1 MGCDVAVFVV
11 SSRRRHTRCAVVTGV
26 QTCALPI
33 YGTDP
38 LYGLL
43 LTFGAALV
51 LEEAIRAVWGSSEYF
66 LPIPRGIS
74 GGFIAGDR
82 SEERRVG
89 KECVS
94 TCRSRWSPYHEKK
107 QPTTPRRQRRQRHK
121 PPTLT
126 TRTNTDI

>member
-74 GGFIAGDR
+74 GGFIAGDLIW
-82 SEERRVG
+82 
-89 KECVS
+89 S
-94 TCRSRWSPYHEKK
+94 TYRIYAAAFAAAMIGDRKS
-107 QPTTPRRQRRQRHK
+107 
-121 PPTLT
+121 
-126 TRTNTDI
+126 TRLNSSH